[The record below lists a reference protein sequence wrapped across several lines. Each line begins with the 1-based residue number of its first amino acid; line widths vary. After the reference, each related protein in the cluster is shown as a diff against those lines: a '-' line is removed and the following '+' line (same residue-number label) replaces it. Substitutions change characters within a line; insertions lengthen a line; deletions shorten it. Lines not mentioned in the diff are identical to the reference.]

1 MPQTQRGDE
10 RIDCVLRMSGSI
22 HTLRG
27 CSGFHSRRGLHSP
40 LSRFCGE
47 RRRDEEE
54 EEEEEKQQGDRG
66 CEEQEGGA
74 KGVCEGR
81 RRRER

>member
-1 MPQTQRGDE
+1 
-10 RIDCVLRMSGSI
+10 
-22 HTLRG
+22 
-27 CSGFHSRRGLHSP
+27 LHSP